1 MKLCRSRAH
10 DTTPGDDWRARSLQA
25 FQKKL
30 QEVSEAP
37 WGPGPVE
44 EAVVLVANSAT
55 KEMIRSADE
64 ELFDVWFEKMPTLD
78 VPSVAQLVT
87 FSVLCLYHMRRW
99 SNIIVLCRGFN
110 DATCSVY
117 ATTFLPLMI
126 GVTWLGL

>member
-1 MKLCRSRAH
+1 
-10 DTTPGDDWRARSLQA
+10 
-25 FQKKL
+25 
-30 QEVSEAP
+30 
-37 WGPGPVE
+37 
-44 EAVVLVANSAT
+44 
-55 KEMIRSADE
+55 
-64 ELFDVWFEKMPTLD
+64 MPTLD

-126 GVTWLGL
+126 GASCLAVPQGEFLGVGWTGAKLKLWFNHV